1 MRDFNFSDET
11 YDQLLT
17 LKKFLES
24 LATKPM
30 DTPSSVGIME
40 MIVDHYY
47 KHHQNHMRAFLNRA
61 DTIFRFPAEA
71 VAEDDE

>member
-40 MIVDHYY
+40 MICLLYTSPSPRD
-47 KHHQNHMRAFLNRA
+47 
-61 DTIFRFPAEA
+61 
-71 VAEDDE
+71 